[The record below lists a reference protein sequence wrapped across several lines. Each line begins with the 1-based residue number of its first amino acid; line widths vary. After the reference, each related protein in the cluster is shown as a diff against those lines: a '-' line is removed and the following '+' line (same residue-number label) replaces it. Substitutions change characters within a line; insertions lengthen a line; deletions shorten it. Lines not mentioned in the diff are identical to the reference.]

1 MIRHGLRSR
10 ITYPNVVATLA
21 MFLVLGGGAYAATKL
36 PKNSVGTKQLK
47 KGSITPAKLSA
58 SAKAA
63 LKGAPGAAGAAGAAG
78 APGATH
84 VTVRTGQGG
93 FGARSVAACHS
104 GEVATGGGGF
114 ISGGEQK
121 AWIRISNPIQ
131 MEEGQTPTEWEV
143 VGENVNEESVDVK
156 AYVICASP

>member
-1 MIRHGLRSR
+1 MVKAGLRR
-10 ITYPNVVATLA
+10 HITYPNVVATLA
-21 MFLVLGGGAYAATKL
+21 IFLILGGGAYAATKL

-47 KGSITPAKLSA
+47 KGAVTPPKLSK

-63 LKGAPGAAGAAGAAG
+63 MTGPTGPQGAAGAPG

-84 VTVRTGQGG
+84 VTVRTATE
-93 FGARSVAACHS
+93 FGARSVVACHS

-114 ISGGEQK
+114 VSETAGKAFLRVSNPVQK
-121 AWIRISNPIQ
+121 AD
-131 MEEGQTPTEWEV
+131 GQTPTEWEV
-143 VGENVNEESVDVK
+143 VGENAIEESVSVK